1 MKASAYDLS
10 LLPPDVNE
18 PLPAS
23 FGYGGVMLYGETL
36 AQVQELMTGG
46 YKIAA
51 ILLVR
56 GTTGCG
62 LVEGREYV
70 EALALSAAAPDPYED
85 YDPETDNSDIPF

>member
-1 MKASAYDLS
+1 MKVSAYDLS

-23 FGYGGVMLYGETL
+23 FGFNGVMLHGETL
-36 AQVQELMTGG
+36 DQVQALMSGG
-46 YKIAA
+46 HKIAA

-70 EALALSAAAPDPYED
+70 EALALSAAAPDPYAD
-85 YDPETDNSDIPF
+85 YEPETDNSDIPF